1 MTEKTLSILGV
12 IKKKLDSLDR
22 GSKNKTSTEDLANE
36 FDYVVPAKKSNEV
49 KNDEIKENQPQ
60 VNQNSQETKMDEI
73 FNENSNSDSKQPSVK
88 LPTQS
93 TDNSEVKFDF
103 NLNFASDNNP
113 NDKKDNSSDGEVKKI
128 SDELKNLS
136 VAIPELSKNS
146 QTQIEDSSK
155 NEFDFEIDNIIE
167 EYEDELSDEDLD
179 GGVSSSSIYNLYIKN
194 HNADENFVSDNI
206 AINSPEISSE
216 ISSNLAQENNE
227 LSLNFADDLSIA
239 DEKLFGN
246 SSTNSLNN
254 SFLKQENLKIE
265 NQSNKNNQP
274 INSYNMKTSEVTL
287 FSKLSSQVNKEKTLN
302 LNSENFDENN
312 HDKTNHTS
320 HSELDFHEDHLDLK
334 IDDLNNFEN
343 KDNLI
348 NQVKIKTN
356 NSEIN
361 NNKSQLQQNLN
372 QQSNKNEID
381 LEFEKELTNLDLD
394 SSLAN
399 QNNNEQILAV
409 NPDSKIDNSKFDSAQ
424 GESVLFT
431 PNTLTQDKVI
441 SSIESQ
447 DYQQINSIS
456 DDNSMQKSSKDDS
469 DDDLEIASQ
478 KLFGSNQEDNLSI
491 KQNQSKPVE
500 IVNTSQ
506 RLADSVDNS
515 TLSTFTSQI
524 AQNIENDAD
533 SKHHDIDIESNNSN
547 LINDDWH
554 KSKQDLHDFENDHLA
569 NANNEN
575 HNYQVQITKP
585 ILHEEVIM
593 QSTNSIQK
601 LLDTKEMISGIS
613 NFMQSPYP
621 IEIAVQ
627 LMEPKLEKWMNENL
641 SSIVEKIVRDE
652 ISKIIPK
659 S

>member
-22 GSKNKTSTEDLANE
+22 GSKNKASVEDLNNE
-36 FDYVVPAKKSNEV
+36 FDYVVPAKKSSEIKNEE
-49 KNDEIKENQPQ
+49 NKENQQQ

-73 FNENSNSDSKQPSVK
+73 FNENSNLDSKRPSVK

-93 TDNSEVKFDF
+93 ADNSEVKFDF
-103 NLNFASDNNP
+103 NLNFASDNNT
-113 NDKKDNSSDGEVKKI
+113 NDKKENSSDGEEKKLT
-128 SDELKNLS
+128 DELKNSSGAL
-136 VAIPELSKNS
+136 PELPKNS
-146 QTQIEDSSK
+146 ETQIVDSSK
-155 NEFDFEIDNIIE
+155 SEFDFEIDNIIE

-194 HNADENFVSDNI
+194 HNADENFVSDNFV
-206 AINSPEISSE
+206 INSPVISSE

-246 SSTNSLNN
+246 SSKNSVNN
-254 SFLKQENLKIE
+254 FLLKQQNINIE
-265 NQSNKNNQP
+265 NQSNKNNKP
-274 INSYNMKTSEVTL
+274 INSNDMKTPEVTL
-287 FSKLSSQVNKEKTLN
+287 FSKLSSQINKEKSLN

-312 HDKTNHTS
+312 RDKTNHNI
-320 HSELDFHEDHLDLK
+320 HNQLDLHLDHLDLK
-334 IDDLNNFEN
+334 IDDLNNFES

-361 NNKSQLQQNLN
+361 NKSQLQQNLN
-372 QQSNKNEID
+372 QQANKNEID

-394 SSLAN
+394 NSLAH
-399 QNNNEQILAV
+399 QNNHEQILAE
-409 NPDSKIDNSKFDSAQ
+409 NSDSKIDNLKVDNAHV
-424 GESVLFT
+424 ESILFT

-447 DYQQINSIS
+447 DYRQINSIA

-524 AQNIENDAD
+524 AQNIENDSD

-554 KSKQDLHDFENDHLA
+554 KSKQDLHDFENDHLV

-575 HNYQVQITKP
+575 HNYQVHITKP

>member
-1 MTEKTLSILGV
+1 MFKIDVIFNILKKKHSILIEIMKH
-12 IKKKLDSLDR
+12 IKSLDPLSNIKISFSMNTVNYR
-22 GSKNKTSTEDLANE
+22 YQIFKKYSIQLKEYLQQFINLEKEHGIDHKFIELNNLERSLIGKKSE
-36 FDYVVPAKKSNEV
+36 YVVN
-49 KNDEIKENQPQ
+49 
-60 VNQNSQETKMDEI
+60 
-73 FNENSNSDSKQPSVK
+73 
-88 LPTQS
+88 
-93 TDNSEVKFDF
+93 
-103 NLNFASDNNP
+103 
-113 NDKKDNSSDGEVKKI
+113 
-128 SDELKNLS
+128 
-136 VAIPELSKNS
+136 
-146 QTQIEDSSK
+146 
-155 NEFDFEIDNIIE
+155 NIIE

-254 SFLKQENLKIE
+254 SLLKQENLKIE
-265 NQSNKNNQP
+265 NQSSQNNQP
-274 INSYNMKTSEVTL
+274 INSDNMKTSEVTL
-287 FSKLSSQVNKEKTLN
+287 FSKLSRQVNKEKTLN

-334 IDDLNNFEN
+334 IDDLNNFES

-361 NNKSQLQQNLN
+361 NKSQLQQNLN
-372 QQSNKNEID
+372 QQANKNDID

-394 SSLAN
+394 NSLAH
-399 QNNNEQILAV
+399 QNNHEQILAV
-409 NPDSKIDNSKFDSAQ
+409 NSDSKIDNLKVDNAQ
-424 GESVLFT
+424 GESILFAQK
-431 PNTLTQDKVI
+431 NQTLDKVI

-447 DYQQINSIS
+447 DYQQINSLT
-456 DDNSMQKSSKDDS
+456 DNNSMQISSKDDL
-469 DDDLEIASQ
+469 DDDLEIASK
-478 KLFGSNQEDNLSI
+478 KLFGSNQENILGTQ
-491 KQNQSKPVE
+491 QNQSKP
-500 IVNTSQ
+500 IDIANTSQ
-506 RLADSVDNS
+506 LLGESVDNS
-515 TLSTFTSQI
+515 LFSTSDNHI
-524 AQNIENDAD
+524 SQNIENDD
-533 SKHHDIDIESNNSN
+533 DIKHRNIDIASNNSN
-547 LINDDWH
+547 SINDDWH
-554 KSKQDLHDFENDHLA
+554 KSKQDLHDFENDHLV

-585 ILHEEVIM
+585 ILHEEVII